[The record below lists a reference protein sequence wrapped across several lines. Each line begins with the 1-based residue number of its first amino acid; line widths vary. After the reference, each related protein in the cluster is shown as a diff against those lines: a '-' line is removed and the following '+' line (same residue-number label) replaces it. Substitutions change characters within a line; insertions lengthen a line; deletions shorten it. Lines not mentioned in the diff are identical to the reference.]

1 VKPGLPQI
9 NVDVERMSQVLD
21 NLILNAFRYTPE
33 GGKVVLMGD
42 EKDDNVLISVKDN
55 GMGITAEDLAHIFD
69 RFYRGDKS
77 RQQSGESGLGLAIA
91 KSLVEAQGGKISVM
105 STPGEGAEFT
115 ITLSPFFPT

>member
-9 NVDVERMSQVLD
+9 YVDVERMSQVLD